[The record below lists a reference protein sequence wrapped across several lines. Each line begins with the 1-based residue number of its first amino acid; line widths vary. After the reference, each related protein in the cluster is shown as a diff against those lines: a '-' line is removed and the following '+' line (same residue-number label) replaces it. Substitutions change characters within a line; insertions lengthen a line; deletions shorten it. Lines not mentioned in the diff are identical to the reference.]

1 MGVGRFLNMCKNIFS
16 TQPPSIADKMFA
28 SHFVLGFHSA
38 DLQIHFYKCFAACG
52 GQKGK
57 RADLCPTCGMS
68 NI

>member
-16 TQPPSIADKMFA
+16 IFA
-28 SHFVLGFHSA
+28 SHFVLGLHSA